1 MHKCF
6 LHALAMRRSIYGFDN
21 KIALS
26 DSELRENLAEVI
38 KNVPSA
44 YNAQSARVVLLL
56 NEQHQK
62 LWQIVLE
69 SLYPLVPPEKRA
81 ATESKIKESF
91 AAGYGTILFFE
102 DAKALESAQNKFPLY
117 KDNFGIWAEQ
127 ANGMLQYAVWTMLA
141 AAGIGASLQHYNPLI
156 DEKVKQTWNLPEFW
170 QLKAQMPFGE
180 VKTPPADKT
189 FISVAERFKVF
200 A

>member
-1 MHKCF
+1 MEKCF
-6 LHALAMRRSIYGFDN
+6 LHALAMRRSVYGLSN

-26 DSELRENLAEVI
+26 DDELRQNLAEVI

-44 YNAQSARVVLLL
+44 YNVQSARVVLLL
-56 NEQHQK
+56 DEQHQK
-62 LWQIVLE
+62 LWQIARD
-69 SLYPLVPPEKRA
+69 SLYPLVPPEKWS

-102 DAKALESAQNKFPLY
+102 ETKALEDMQNKFPLY
-117 KDNFGIWAEQ
+117 KDNFSIWAEQ

-141 AAGIGASLQHYNPLI
+141 TAGIGASLQHYNPLI

-180 VKTPPADKT
+180 IKTPPADKT
-189 FISVAERFKVF
+189 FVPIAERFKVF

>member
-1 MHKCF
+1 MEKCF
-6 LHALAMRRSIYGFDN
+6 LHALAMRRSVYGLSN

-26 DSELRENLAEVI
+26 DDELRQNLAEVV

-44 YNAQSARVVLLL
+44 YNVQSARVVLLL
-56 NEQHQK
+56 GEQHQK
-62 LWQIVLE
+62 LWQIVRD

-81 ATESKIKESF
+81 ATESKIQESF

-102 DAKALESAQNKFPLY
+102 DTEALEDMQNKFPLY
-117 KDNFGIWAEQ
+117 KDKFSIWAEQ

-156 DEKVKQTWNLPEFW
+156 DEKVKQTWKLPEFW
-170 QLKAQMPFGE
+170 QLKAQMPFGGI
-180 VKTPPADKT
+180 KTPPTDKT
-189 FISVAERFKVF
+189 FISLAEKLKVF

>member
-1 MHKCF
+1 MEKCF
-6 LHALAMRRSIYGFDN
+6 LHALAMRRSVYSLSN

-26 DSELRENLAEVI
+26 DDELRQNLAEVV

-44 YNAQSARVVLLL
+44 YNVQSARVVLLL
-56 NEQHQK
+56 GEQHQK
-62 LWQIVLE
+62 LWQIVQD

-81 ATESKIKESF
+81 ATESKIQESF

-102 DAKALESAQNKFPLY
+102 DTEALEDMQNKFPLY
-117 KDNFGIWAEQ
+117 NDKFSIWAEQ

-156 DEKVKQTWNLPEFW
+156 DEKVKQTWKLPEFW
-170 QLKAQMPFGE
+170 QLKAQMPFGGI
-180 VKTPPADKT
+180 KTPPTDKT
-189 FISVAERFKVF
+189 FISLAEKLKVF

>member
-1 MHKCF
+1 MF
-6 LHALAMRRSIYGFDN
+6 LHALAMRRSVYSLSN
-21 KIALS
+21 KIAFS
-26 DSELRENLAEVI
+26 DDELRQNLAEVV

-44 YNAQSARVVLLL
+44 YNVQSARVVLLL
-56 NEQHQK
+56 GEQHQK
-62 LWQIVLE
+62 LWQIVRD

-81 ATESKIKESF
+81 ATESKIQELF

-102 DAKALESAQNKFPLY
+102 DTEALEDMQNKFPLY
-117 KDNFGIWAEQ
+117 KDKFSIWAEQ

-156 DEKVKQTWNLPEFW
+156 DEKVKQTWKLPEFW
-170 QLKAQMPFGE
+170 QLKAQMPFGGI
-180 VKTPPADKT
+180 KTPPTDKT
-189 FISVAERFKVF
+189 FISLAEKLKVF

>member
-1 MHKCF
+1 MEKCF
-6 LHALAMRRSIYGFDN
+6 LHALAMRRSVYSLSN

-26 DSELRENLAEVI
+26 DDELRQNLAEVV

-44 YNAQSARVVLLL
+44 YNVQSARVVLLL
-56 NEQHQK
+56 GEQHQK
-62 LWQIVLE
+62 LWQIVRD

-81 ATESKIKESF
+81 ATESKIQESF

-102 DAKALESAQNKFPLY
+102 DTEALEDMQNKFPLY
-117 KDNFGIWAEQ
+117 KDKFSIWAEQ

-156 DEKVKQTWNLPEFW
+156 DEKVKQTWKLPEFW
-170 QLKAQMPFGE
+170 QLKAQMPFGGI
-180 VKTPPADKT
+180 KTPPTDKT
-189 FISVAERFKVF
+189 FISLAEKLKVF

>member
-1 MHKCF
+1 MEKCF
-6 LHALAMRRSIYGFDN
+6 LHALAMRRSVYSLSN

-26 DSELRENLAEVI
+26 DDELRQNLAEVV

-44 YNAQSARVVLLL
+44 YNVQSARVVLLL
-56 NEQHQK
+56 GEQHQK
-62 LWQIVLE
+62 LWQIVRD

-81 ATESKIKESF
+81 ATESKIQESF

-102 DAKALESAQNKFPLY
+102 DTEALEDMQNKFPLY
-117 KDNFGIWAEQ
+117 KDKFSIWAEQ
-127 ANGMLQYAVWTMLA
+127 ANGMLQYAAWTMLA

-156 DEKVKQTWNLPEFW
+156 DEKVKQTWKLPEFW
-170 QLKAQMPFGE
+170 QLKAQMPFGGIT
-180 VKTPPADKT
+180 TPPTDKT
-189 FISVAERFKVF
+189 FISLAEKLKVF

>member
-1 MHKCF
+1 MEKCF
-6 LHALAMRRSIYGFDN
+6 LHALAMRRSVYSLSN

-26 DSELRENLAEVI
+26 DDELRQNLAEIV

-44 YNAQSARVVLLL
+44 YNVQSARVVLLL
-56 NEQHQK
+56 GEQHQK
-62 LWQIVLE
+62 LWQIVRD

-81 ATESKIKESF
+81 VTESKIKKSF

-102 DAKALESAQNKFPLY
+102 DTKALEDMQNKFPLY

-141 AAGIGASLQHYNPLI
+141 VAGIGASLQHYNPLI
-156 DEKVKQTWNLPEFW
+156 DEKVKQTWNLPGFW

-180 VKTPPADKT
+180 IKTPPADKT
-189 FISVAERFKVF
+189 FIPLAERLKVF

>member
-6 LHALAMRRSIYGFDN
+6 LHALAMRRSVYSLSN

-26 DSELRENLAEVI
+26 DDELRQNLAEVV

-44 YNAQSARVVLLL
+44 YNVQSARVVLLL
-56 NEQHQK
+56 GEQHQK
-62 LWQIVLE
+62 LWQIVRD

-81 ATESKIKESF
+81 ATESKIQESF

-102 DAKALESAQNKFPLY
+102 DTEALEDMQNKFPLY
-117 KDNFGIWAEQ
+117 KDKFSIWAEQ

-156 DEKVKQTWNLPEFW
+156 DEKVKQTWKLPEFW
-170 QLKAQMPFGE
+170 QLKAQMPFGGI
-180 VKTPPADKT
+180 KTPPTDKT
-189 FISVAERFKVF
+189 FISLAEKLKVF

>member
-6 LHALAMRRSIYGFDN
+6 LHALAMRRSIYGLDN
-21 KIALS
+21 KISLS

-38 KNVPSA
+38 KNTPSA

-69 SLYPLVPPEKRA
+69 SLYPLVLPEKRA
-81 ATESKIKESF
+81 ATESKIKDSF

-102 DAKALESAQNKFPLY
+102 DAKALESVQNKFPLY
-117 KDNFGIWAEQ
+117 KDNFSIWAEQ

-156 DEKVKQTWNLPEFW
+156 DDKVKQTWNLPLSW
-170 QLKAQMPFGE
+170 QLKAQMPFGGI
-180 VKTPPADKT
+180 KTPPADKT
-189 FISVAERFKVF
+189 FVPIAERLKVF

>member
-1 MHKCF
+1 MEKCF
-6 LHALAMRRSIYGFDN
+6 LHALAMRRSVYGLSN

-26 DSELRENLAEVI
+26 DDELRQNLAEVV

-44 YNAQSARVVLLL
+44 YNVQSARVVLLL
-56 NEQHQK
+56 GEQHQK
-62 LWQIVLE
+62 LWQIVRD

-81 ATESKIKESF
+81 ATESKIQESF

-102 DAKALESAQNKFPLY
+102 DTEALEDMQNKFPLY
-117 KDNFGIWAEQ
+117 KDKFSIWAGQ

-156 DEKVKQTWNLPEFW
+156 DEKVKQTWKLPEFW
-170 QLKAQMPFGE
+170 QLKAQMPFGGI
-180 VKTPPADKT
+180 KTPPTDKT
-189 FISVAERFKVF
+189 FISLAEKLKVF

>member
-1 MHKCF
+1 MEKCF
-6 LHALAMRRSIYGFDN
+6 LHALAMRRSVYGLSN

-26 DSELRENLAEVI
+26 DDELRQNLAEVV

-44 YNAQSARVVLLL
+44 YNVQSARVVLLL
-56 NEQHQK
+56 GEQHQK
-62 LWQIVLE
+62 LWQIVRD

-81 ATESKIKESF
+81 ATESKIQESF

-102 DAKALESAQNKFPLY
+102 DTEALEDMQNKFPLY
-117 KDNFGIWAEQ
+117 KDKFSIWAEQ

-141 AAGIGASLQHYNPLI
+141 AAGIGASLQHYNPLV
-156 DEKVKQTWNLPEFW
+156 DEKVKQTWKLPEFW
-170 QLKAQMPFGE
+170 QLKAQMPFGGI
-180 VKTPPADKT
+180 KTPPTDKT
-189 FISVAERFKVF
+189 FISLAEKLKVF

>member
-6 LHALAMRRSIYGFDN
+6 LHALAMRRSIYGLDN

-26 DSELRENLAEVI
+26 DDELRQNLAEIV
-38 KNVPSA
+38 KNAPSA
-44 YNAQSARVVLLL
+44 YNVQSARVVLLL
-56 NEQHQK
+56 GEQHQK
-62 LWQIVLE
+62 LWQIVLDC
-69 SLYPLVPPEKRA
+69 LYPLVPPEKRA

-102 DAKALESAQNKFPLY
+102 DTNALETVKNKFPLY
-117 KDNFGIWAEQ
+117 KDNFSIWAEQ

-156 DEKVKQTWNLPEFW
+156 DAKVKQMWNLPDFW
-170 QLKAQMPFGE
+170 QLKAQMPFGGI
-180 VKTPPADKT
+180 KTPPVDKT
-189 FISVAERFKVF
+189 FVPIAERLKVF